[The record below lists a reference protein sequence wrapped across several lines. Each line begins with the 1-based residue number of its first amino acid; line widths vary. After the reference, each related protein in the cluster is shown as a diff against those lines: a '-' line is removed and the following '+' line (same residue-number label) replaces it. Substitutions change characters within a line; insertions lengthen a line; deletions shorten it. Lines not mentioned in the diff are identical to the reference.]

1 MTSIKVAQ
9 WLFIAACAG
18 VFAFAVIKEILEELT
33 DDTPVLSGKM
43 VTVRGAKHDA
53 ACLVARYR
61 DSHYWDASGFPWC
74 TCAWRRTPGKVP
86 GER

>member
-18 VFAFAVIKEILEELT
+18 VFAYAVIKEALEELNK
-33 DDTPVLSGKM
+33 PAIVGGRVVK
-43 VTVRGAKHDA
+43 VNGARHDS

-74 TCAWRRTPGKVP
+74 TCEWRRTPGKVP